1 MMANETFWEEC
12 ADEITAAFLR
22 YCDCGGTEKPYEG
35 EILGQYHTVVTGDTL
50 SVLAMKYDTTV
61 LRLSRLNELENPNE
75 IRVGQKLLIR
85 KYMLYKVKRG
95 DTLSK
100 ISQTHLGSANRY
112 DEIKKLNRLST
123 DTIYVGQLLKI
134 PLE

>member
-1 MMANETFWEEC
+1 MMANAIFWEEC
-12 ADEITAAFLR
+12 ADEITAAILR
-22 YCDCGGTEKPYEG
+22 YCDCGGTEKPSEG
-35 EILGQYHTVVTGDTL
+35 EILGQYHMVVAGDTL
-50 SVLAMKYDTTV
+50 SALATKYDTTV
-61 LRLSRLNELENPNE
+61 LRLSRLNELENPDE

-85 KYMLYKVKRG
+85 KYMLYKVKKG